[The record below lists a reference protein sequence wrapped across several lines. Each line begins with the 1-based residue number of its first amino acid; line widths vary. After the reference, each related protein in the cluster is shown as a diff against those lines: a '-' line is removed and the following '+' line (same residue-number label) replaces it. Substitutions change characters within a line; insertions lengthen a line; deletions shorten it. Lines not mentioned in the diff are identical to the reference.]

1 MSPYHVQ
8 IDLLYFY
15 IMKGSLLQGK
25 QIIHYHFIYKNIKSA
40 EVHFS
45 ITLVFTKSLSQLNS
59 PIVHLISSVFIN
71 NFPSNERYPCEFD
84 NHISLII
91 SRNSEKE

>member
-1 MSPYHVQ
+1 
-8 IDLLYFY
+8 
-15 IMKGSLLQGK
+15 MKGSLLQGK

-45 ITLVFTKSLSQLNS
+45 ITLVFKKFVSQLNS

-71 NFPSNERYPCEFD
+71 NFPSNQRYPCEFD

>member
-1 MSPYHVQ
+1 
-8 IDLLYFY
+8 
-15 IMKGSLLQGK
+15 MKGSLLQGK
-25 QIIHYHFIYKNIKSA
+25 EIIHYHFIYKNIKSA

-45 ITLVFTKSLSQLNS
+45 MALVFKKFLSQLNS

-71 NFPSNERYPCEFD
+71 NFPCNQRYPCEFD